1 MLLSL
6 KGDVF
11 KELHIS
17 KTILQRMKLRG
28 NKLITDI
35 CYTCISWCPW
45 QVDIHILLSL
55 ETALVMANSCT
66 LCSAVCLLSCFRG
79 VWLFGTPGT
88 AAPQAPLSLGFSSQ
102 AHWSGLP
109 CPPPGESSWPGI
121 EPLFLTSPH
130 WQAGSLPLAPL
141 ESLVLIPVII
151 GNADQYSL
159 PNSVILHPLPWT
171 SPSSKSPEKS
181 RACIHS

>member
-45 QVDIHILLSL
+45 QVNIHNPLSL

-102 AHWSGLP
+102 AYWSGLP

-121 EPLFLTSPH
+121 EPLFLTSPAL
-130 WQAGSLPLAPL
+130 AGR
-141 ESLVLIPVII
+141 VF
-151 GNADQYSL
+151 
-159 PNSVILHPLPWT
+159 T
-171 SPSSKSPEKS
+171 SSTPGKPSSYSCNNWQCWSIFSAKLCHPTSTS
-181 RACIHS
+181 LNLSFQ